1 MTASVGRASSGDARR
16 NRARFRASERSGLDV
31 GSSMMKPKR
40 CKSEVF
46 SRVGKVASIALAG
59 LGMLTVSG
67 CNIIAAG
74 GIVGHAIH
82 EAGSTKVEAEYKRL
96 RGETVAVVV
105 YMDQYLR
112 ANDPRL
118 ANRLT
123 NAITR
128 VLSQP
133 QVGLA
138 GIVPG
143 SLVLEFQ
150 YSRPA
155 WPTWSYQEI
164 ADEFTV
170 SRLVVIDLYEYR
182 LHEPGN
188 RYVWDGRAAARV
200 GVFESGTGS
209 NEFAYRKD
217 VVVRFP
223 DQMGM
228 LENEISRN
236 AVMANLEQRLVDR
249 ITWLMYDHEVPNTLK
264 Y

>member
-1 MTASVGRASSGDARR
+1 MV
-16 NRARFRASERSGLDV
+16 
-31 GSSMMKPKR
+31 
-40 CKSEVF
+40 C
-46 SRVGKVASIALAG
+46 SRVGKLAGIALV
-59 LGMLTVSG
+59 GMSVLSVSG
-67 CNIIAAG
+67 CNIVAAG
-74 GIVGHAIH
+74 GIVGQAIH
-82 EAGSTKVEAEYKRL
+82 EAGSTKVQAEYTGL
-96 RGETVAVVV
+96 RGETAAVVV

-112 ANDPRL
+112 TNDPRL
-118 ANRLT
+118 TNRLT

-133 QVGLA
+133 QVGLT

-150 YSRPA
+150 YSKPA
-155 WPTWSYQEI
+155 WPTWSYQEL

-188 RYVWDGRAAARV
+188 RHVWDGRAAARV

-217 VVVRFP
+217 IVVRFP

-249 ITWLMYDHEVPNTLK
+249 ITWLLYDHEVPNTLK

>member
-1 MTASVGRASSGDARR
+1 M
-16 NRARFRASERSGLDV
+16 GL
-31 GSSMMKPKR
+31 SMMKPR
-40 CKSEVF
+40 RNRSMVC
-46 SRVGKVASIALAG
+46 SRVGKLAGIALV
-59 LGMLTVSG
+59 GMSVLSVSG
-67 CNIIAAG
+67 CNIVAAG
-74 GIVGHAIH
+74 GIVGQAIH
-82 EAGSTKVEAEYKRL
+82 EAGSTKVQAEYTGL
-96 RGETVAVVV
+96 RGETAAVVV

-112 ANDPRL
+112 TNDPRL
-118 ANRLT
+118 TNRLT

-133 QVGLA
+133 QVGLT

-150 YSRPA
+150 YSKPA
-155 WPTWSYQEI
+155 WPTWSYQEL

-188 RYVWDGRAAARV
+188 RHVWDGRAAARV

-217 VVVRFP
+217 IVVRFP

-249 ITWLMYDHEVPNTLK
+249 ITWLLYDHEVPNTLK